1 MRKKDQVDTSTKE
14 VSGGKRLISAIA
26 FLLFGVAVVS
36 TVGFTLHSV
45 SADSQ
50 KKSYATVN
58 GTVVVNGA
66 TLKHAFVTESVFPD
80 DMTARDHHV
89 NRTNSHPWP
98 FYTQEHIVLP
108 AHALVTMTLKVYD
121 SGERLNH
128 NYFAKVV
135 GTVNNE
141 MTVDGVSTSALAP
154 DGVQHTFTLHGL
166 PTSTQDP
173 LFVNVPLPR
182 VEQDDKGNNIPTKD
196 PVTNNEG
203 HTVVFSFVTGGAG
216 EYVWNCEYP
225 CGDGTY
231 AKFGAVMGQNGYMSG
246 KVSVV
251 NG

>member
-1 MRKKDQVDTSTKE
+1 
-14 VSGGKRLISAIA
+14 
-26 FLLFGVAVVS
+26 
-36 TVGFTLHSV
+36 
-45 SADSQ
+45 
-50 KKSYATVN
+50 
-58 GTVVVNGA
+58 
-66 TLKHAFVTESVFPD
+66 
-80 DMTARDHHV
+80 
-89 NRTNSHPWP
+89 
-98 FYTQEHIVLP
+98 
-108 AHALVTMTLKVYD
+108 MTLKVYD
-121 SGERLNH
+121 GGEHLNT

-135 GTVNNE
+135 GTVDNT
-141 MTVDGVSTSALAP
+141 MTIDGQQVSSLAP

-173 LFVNVPLPR
+173 LFVNVPLPKMS
-182 VEQDDKGNNIPTKD
+182 DDEIAKNKY
-196 PVTNNEG
+196 

>member
-1 MRKKDQVDTSTKE
+1 M
-14 VSGGKRLISAIA
+14 SGGKRLISAVA
-26 FLLFGVAVVS
+26 FLIFGVAVVA

-58 GTVVVNGA
+58 GTTVVNGE
-66 TLKHAFVTESVFPD
+66 TLKHAFVEESVFPD
-80 DMTARDHHV
+80 DVTARANHV
-89 NRTNSHPWP
+89 NRTNNHPWP
-98 FYTQEHIVLP
+98 FYTQEHLVLP
-108 AHALVTMTLKVYD
+108 AHSLVTMTLKVYD
-121 SGERLNH
+121 GGEQLNT

-135 GTVNNE
+135 GTVDNT
-141 MTVDGVSTSALAP
+141 MTVDGKQLSELAP

-173 LFVNVPLPR
+173 LFVNVPLPKMTD
-182 VEQDDKGNNIPTKD
+182 EEMNNNKF
-196 PVTNNEG
+196 

>member
-1 MRKKDQVDTSTKE
+1 MRKKEQVETSTHE
-14 VSGGKRLISAIA
+14 VSGGKRLISAVA
-26 FLLFGVAVVS
+26 FLIFGVAVVA
-36 TVGFTLHSV
+36 TVGFTLHAV

-58 GTVVVNGA
+58 GTAVVNGA
-66 TLKHAFVTESVFPD
+66 TLKHAFVSESVFPD
-80 DMTARDHHV
+80 DATARTNHV

-98 FYTQEHIVLP
+98 FYTEEHLVLP

-121 SGERLNH
+121 GGEKLNT

-135 GTVNNE
+135 GTVDNT
-141 MTVDGVSTSALAP
+141 MTVDGKQVSELAP

-166 PTSTQDP
+166 PTSTQDSM
-173 LFVNVPLPR
+173 FVNIPLPKMS
-182 VEQDDKGNNIPTKD
+182 DDEM
-196 PVTNNEG
+196 TNNKY

>member
-1 MRKKDQVDTSTKE
+1 MRKKEYVDTSTQNE
-14 VSGGKRLISAIA
+14 VSGGKRLTSAVA
-26 FLLFGVAVVS
+26 FLFLGVAVVA

-50 KKSYATVN
+50 KKAYATVN
-58 GTVVVNGA
+58 GTATVNGQ
-66 TLKHAFVTESVFPD
+66 TLKHAFISESVFPD
-80 DMTARDHHV
+80 DTSGRANGV
-89 NRTNSHPWP
+89 NRNNSHPWP
-98 FYTQEHIVLP
+98 FYTEEHLVLP
-108 AHALVTMTLKVYD
+108 AHSLITMTLKVYD
-121 SGERLNH
+121 GGEQLNH

-135 GTVNNE
+135 GTVDN
-141 MTVDGVSTSALAP
+141 MITVDGQQVSALEP
-154 DGVQHTFTLHGL
+154 TKVQHTFTLHGL

-173 LFVNVPLPR
+173 LFVNVPLPK
-182 VEQDDKGNNIPTKD
+182 VEDADMEKNGSHL
-196 PVTNNEG
+196 VT
-203 HTVVFSFVTGGAG
+203 FSFVTGGAG

>member
-1 MRKKDQVDTSTKE
+1 MRKKDRVETSTQE
-14 VSGGKRLISAIA
+14 VSGGKRMISAVA
-26 FLLFGVAVVS
+26 FLIFGVAVVA

-58 GTVVVNGA
+58 GTTVVNGA
-66 TLKHAFVTESVFPD
+66 TLKHAFVSESVFPD
-80 DMTARDHHV
+80 DQTARDNHV

-98 FYTQEHIVLP
+98 FYTDEHLVLP

-121 SGERLNH
+121 GGEQLNT
-128 NYFAKVV
+128 NYFAKVI
-135 GTVNNE
+135 GTADGT
-141 MTVDGVSTSALAP
+141 MSVDGKQVSSLPP

-173 LFVNVPLPR
+173 LFVNVPLPKMT
-182 VEQDDKGNNIPTKD
+182 DDEMSKNQY
-196 PVTNNEG
+196 

>member
-1 MRKKDQVDTSTKE
+1 VDTATKE
-14 VSGGKRLISAIA
+14 ASGGKRLVSAVA
-26 FLLFGVAVVS
+26 FLIFGVAVVA

-45 SADSQ
+45 SAEAH

-58 GTVVVNGA
+58 GTAVVNGA
-66 TLKHAFVTESVFPD
+66 TLKHAFISQSVFPD
-80 DMTARDHHV
+80 DQSARENHV
-89 NRTNSHPWP
+89 NRVNSHPWP
-98 FYTQEHIVLP
+98 FYTEEHLVLP
-108 AHALVTMTLKVYD
+108 AHSLVTMTLKVYD
-121 SGERLNH
+121 GGERLNH

-135 GTVNNE
+135 GTVDNS
-141 MTVDGVSTSALAP
+141 MLLDGKQVGELAP
-154 DGVQHTFTLHGL
+154 DGIQHTFTIHGL
-166 PTSTQDP
+166 PTSNQDP
-173 LFVNVPLPR
+173 LFVNVPLPKMS
-182 VEQDDKGNNIPTKD
+182 EEEMSKNLF
-196 PVTNNEG
+196 

>member
-1 MRKKDQVDTSTKE
+1 MRKKDYVDTSTENE
-14 VSGGKRLISAIA
+14 VSGGKRLISAVA
-26 FLLFGVAVVS
+26 FLFLGVAVVS

-50 KKSYATVN
+50 KKAYATVN
-58 GTVVVNGA
+58 GTATVNGA
-66 TLKHAFVTESVFPD
+66 TLKHAFINESVFPD
-80 DMTARDHHV
+80 DATARANQV

-98 FYTQEHIVLP
+98 FYTEEHLVLP
-108 AHALVTMTLKVYD
+108 AHSLITMTLKVYD
-121 SGERLNH
+121 GGEHLNT

-135 GTVNNE
+135 GTVDNT
-141 MTVDGVSTSALAP
+141 MTVDGQQVSSLDPT
-154 DGVQHTFTLHGL
+154 GVQHTFTLHGL

-173 LFVNVPLPR
+173 LFVTVPLPKMSDAEMTANKYR
-182 VEQDDKGNNIPTKD
+182 
-196 PVTNNEG
+196 
-203 HTVVFSFVTGGAG
+203 TVVFSFVTGGAG
-216 EYVWNCEYP
+216 DYVWNCEYP

>member
-1 MRKKDQVDTSTKE
+1 MRKKAKVETSTHTE
-14 VSGGKRLISAIA
+14 VSGGKRLLSAVA
-26 FLLFGVAVVS
+26 FLIFGVAVVA
-36 TVGFTLHSV
+36 TVGVTLHAV

-58 GTVVVNGA
+58 GTTVVNGA
-66 TLKHAFVTESVFPD
+66 TLKHAFVSESVFPD
-80 DMTARDHHV
+80 DATARANKV

-98 FYTQEHIVLP
+98 FYTEEHLVLP

-121 SGERLNH
+121 GGEHLNT

-135 GTVNNE
+135 GTVDNT
-141 MTVDGVSTSALAP
+141 MTIDGQQVSSLAP

-173 LFVNVPLPR
+173 LFVNVPLPKMS
-182 VEQDDKGNNIPTKD
+182 DDEIAKNKY
-196 PVTNNEG
+196 